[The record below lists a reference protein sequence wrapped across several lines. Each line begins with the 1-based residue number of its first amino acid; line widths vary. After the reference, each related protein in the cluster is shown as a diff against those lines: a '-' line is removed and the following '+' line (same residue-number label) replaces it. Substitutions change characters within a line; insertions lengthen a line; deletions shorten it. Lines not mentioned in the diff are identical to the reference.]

1 MCVYLITAVEW
12 LLRVCVPDK
21 NAVMQVTGH
30 AKTVMV
36 LLGSVIFL
44 HEVIGGKQVVGMALA
59 VLGMIAYG
67 YFSQVPAKGTSAI
80 RAPLSKA

>member
-1 MCVYLITAVEW
+1 MLPICYHLMVCTA
-12 LLRVCVPDK
+12 L
-21 NAVMQVTGH
+21 QVTGH

-44 HEVIGGKQVVGMALA
+44 HEVIGGKQVLGMALA

-67 YFSQVPAKGTSAI
+67 YVSSQAPAKVTTSLK
-80 RAPLSKA
+80 APLSKA

>member
-1 MCVYLITAVEW
+1 MTVWALFDSKESA
-12 LLRVCVPDK
+12 L
-21 NAVMQVTGH
+21 MQVTGH

-44 HEVIGGKQVVGMALA
+44 HEEIGGKQVLGMALA

-67 YFSQVPAKGTSAI
+67 YFSSQPAKTSSI